1 MAIVKIY
8 DDNNNSTSSTRGMLQ
23 TYDNDIICYL
33 RLDIKE
39 VWYFYNVNFIRFN
52 SFWKCPST
60 ENILQVLRHKIK
72 IKSQFFYCEYEN
84 IPTVSKRVN
93 KICKVWIIVM
103 IHKLHP

>member
-8 DDNNNSTSSTRGMLQ
+8 DDNNNSTSRIRGMLQ

-33 RLDIKE
+33 TLDIKKFDISTME
-39 VWYFYNVNFIRFN
+39 ISFVLIHFENVHQLKTVR
-52 SFWKCPST
+52 
-60 ENILQVLRHKIK
+60 KIK

-93 KICKVWIIVM
+93 KICKV
-103 IHKLHP
+103 